1 MQAAGALGKDRPP
14 FCLTPVIMKPFK
26 PISFEDRLA
35 AQAEAKKAMLE
46 KFKPKP
52 AVRETPYVDSQAQKQ
67 AELERVRA
75 ERQAAREAKKAAAAE
90 LERQREEA
98 EAKAREA
105 QATARAA
112 NQKAALLAMYG
123 TKKRSK

>member
-1 MQAAGALGKDRPP
+1 
-14 FCLTPVIMKPFK
+14 MKPFK

-52 AVRETPYVDSQAQKQ
+52 AVRETPFVDRDAEKR

-75 ERQAAREAKKAAAAE
+75 ERQAARDAKKAAAAE
-90 LERQREEA
+90 IERQKLEA
-98 EAKAREA
+98 EAKEREA
-105 QATARAA
+105 QVASRAA
-112 NQKAALLAMYG
+112 SQKAALLAMYG
-123 TKKRSK
+123 TKRRSK